1 MTAKVVR
8 GCNTTASNLK
18 PENTQEIGR
27 YTKAAKNGIQGGKN
41 GEEGNLVCGALDHL
55 I

>member
-1 MTAKVVR
+1 M
-8 GCNTTASNLK
+8 ASMPG

-27 YTKAAKNGIQGGKN
+27 YAKTAKNGIQGGKN